1 MTCTDEGIVIGSV
14 KYSESSQIVRF
25 FCEKEGLISAMV
37 RSTSKKRGISKA
49 FLSPFFVLQL
59 VYTRSSRADLKTL
72 KEVSG
77 GIENIHLAD
86 SVHKQ
91 ALCFFIGE
99 LLKNTLEPGYSNPD
113 LFHFLKEKQRALC
126 EMEKP
131 GSSWSVMLLI
141 GLLQHLGFGIE
152 PNHED
157 DVLFNVQ
164 EGTFSYKHVQGSPYT
179 LDRSISRALNRLLIG
194 EPSIDKAVNTALL
207 NALLDFMAFHVP
219 GFKKP
224 KSVVVLREVYLQSG
238 L

>member
-1 MTCTDEGIVIGSV
+1 MTCTDEGIIISSV

-59 VYTRSSRADLKTL
+59 VYTRSSRADLNTL

-113 LFHFLKEKQRALC
+113 LFHFLKEKQRTLC
-126 EMEKP
+126 EMEQP
-131 GSSWSVMLLI
+131 GSSWSVLLVV

-152 PNHED
+152 PSQD
-157 DVLFNVQ
+157 GDILFNVQ
-164 EGTFSYKHVQGSPYT
+164 EGTFSNKHEQGSPYT
-179 LDRSISRALNRLLIG
+179 LDRGLSEALNRLLKG
-194 EPSIDKAVNTALL
+194 EPAADKAVNTALL
-207 NALLDFMAFHVP
+207 NAFMDFMVFHVS

-224 KSVVVLREVYLQSG
+224 KSLDVLREVYL
-238 L
+238 